1 MSSPGTVAPALNSSM
16 PLGQPATHMQGSPQP
31 SPQSQR
37 QYLLFSLC
45 SVKEMLTT
53 QAERFSK
60 EEVTGP
66 FRHPLYPSYWPHLSR
81 DSLSRL
87 SYIKYP

>member
-1 MSSPGTVAPALNSSM
+1 MGVPCF
-16 PLGQPATHMQGSPQP
+16 
-31 SPQSQR
+31 SPQSSPQSR
-37 QYLLFSLC
+37 GQYLLFSLC

-66 FRHPLYPSYWPHLSR
+66 FRHPLYPSYWPHL
-81 DSLSRL
+81 LAPVTGEGLPPRL
-87 SYIKYP
+87 SYIRYP